1 MSEKLVIQGGEPL
14 SGEVKIAGA
23 KNSALPLIAAT
34 LLTDGEILLENVP
47 GLDDVQTMLEMVS
60 ELGKSVTTIEPDT
73 VRISGTVSSNKAPS
87 ELVRKMRASF
97 LVLAPL
103 VGRTGKAEVPLPGG
117 CNIGTRPVNLHL
129 EGLEK
134 LGVEINQEDGR
145 IIARAKD
152 ITGNDI
158 FLDYPSVGATEQL
171 LMAAVRAEGATTIYN
186 GAQEPEIRDLARFLT
201 QLGADISLDGSILTV
216 NGGNELGEGQYE
228 VLSDRIA
235 AGTYMIAGVAT
246 GGTIEVK
253 SVDPSSIK
261 PLSLKLRK
269 SGVKVKESENSIL
282 VDSTGR
288 PDNLEIITLP
298 FPGFPTDLQAPITS
312 MLTLARGKSVV
323 KETVFDSRFGHVA
336 ELSKMGA
343 DISVTNSNTVF
354 IEGRE
359 KLRGTEVEA
368 TDIRA
373 GASLVIAGLA
383 GEGETKVSGLHHLDR
398 GYSQFQSHLKTLG
411 AKIDRV
417 KENE

>member
-1 MSEKLVIQGGEPL
+1 MTEKLIIKGGETL
-14 SGEVKIAGA
+14 EGKLAIAGA

-34 LLTDGEILLENVP
+34 LLTDKEVLLDNVP
-47 GLDDVQTMLEMVS
+47 SLDDVQTMLEMVRG
-60 ELGKSVTTIEPDT
+60 LGKDVTSTGPGS
-73 VRISGTVSSNKAPS
+73 VRISGSVSSNQAPT

-103 VGRTGKAEVPLPGG
+103 MGRTGEAQVPLPGG

-134 LGVEINQEDGR
+134 LGVEINQDDGK
-145 IIARAKD
+145 IIAKANSLQ
-152 ITGNDI
+152 GNDI

-171 LMAAVRAEGATTIYN
+171 LMAAVRAKGTTTIYN
-186 GAQEPEIRDLARFLT
+186 GAQEPEIQDLALFLT
-201 QLGADISLDGSILTV
+201 KLGADISLKGSIITV
-216 NGGNELGEGQYE
+216 NGGKELGGGKYA

-246 GGTIEVK
+246 GGSVEVK

-269 SGVKVKESENSIL
+269 AGVKVEENENS
-282 VDSTGR
+282 VRVESQGR
-288 PDNLEIITLP
+288 PDKLEVITLP

-312 MLTLARGKSVV
+312 LLTLAEGKSVV

-359 KLRGTEVEA
+359 SLRGTEVEA

-373 GASLVIAGLA
+373 GAALVIAGLA
-383 GEGETKVSGLHHLDR
+383 GEGKTEVSGLKHLDR
-398 GYSQFQSHLKTLG
+398 GYSQLQRNLESLG
-411 AKIDRV
+411 ATIERV
-417 KENE
+417 KERK

>member
-1 MSEKLVIQGGEPL
+1 MTEKLIIKGGETL
-14 SGEVKIAGA
+14 EGKLAIAGA

-34 LLTDGEILLENVP
+34 LLTDKEVLLDNVP
-47 GLDDVQTMLEMVS
+47 SLDDVQTMLEMVRG
-60 ELGKSVTTIEPDT
+60 LGKDVTATGPGS
-73 VRISGTVSSNKAPS
+73 VRISGSVSSNQAPT

-103 VGRTGKAEVPLPGG
+103 MGRTGEAQVPLPGG

-134 LGVEINQEDGR
+134 LGVEINQDDGK
-145 IIARAKD
+145 IIAKANSLQ
-152 ITGNDI
+152 GNDI

-171 LMAAVRAEGATTIYN
+171 LMAAVRAKGTTTIYN
-186 GAQEPEIRDLARFLT
+186 GAQEPEIQDLALFLT
-201 QLGADISLDGSILTV
+201 KLGADISLKGSIITV
-216 NGGNELGEGQYE
+216 NGGKELGGGKYA

-246 GGTIEVK
+246 GGSVEVK

-269 SGVKVKESENSIL
+269 AGVKVEENENS
-282 VDSTGR
+282 VRVESQGR
-288 PDNLEIITLP
+288 PDKLEVITLP

-312 MLTLARGKSVV
+312 LLTLAEGKSVV

-359 KLRGTEVEA
+359 SLRGTEVEA

-373 GASLVIAGLA
+373 GAALVIAGLA
-383 GEGETKVSGLHHLDR
+383 GEGKTEVSGLKHLDR
-398 GYSQFQSHLKTLG
+398 GYSQLQRNLESLG
-411 AKIDRV
+411 ATIERV
-417 KENE
+417 KERK